1 MHSAVKEKQ
10 VHAADEVWALE
21 AKSVRERVSAKQ
33 RLLRQL
39 CKQISDGHW
48 RSLLKELHFTVAS
61 LLNKLRLNMC
71 MTSWSQLHPYSVLVL
86 YSIQVCSCKMHTIKT
101 LLSSVDLL
109 NVVINRFLQ
118 KKKRVQYFT
127 VERQTDATPPSAQ
140 LWCYPAI
147 CCTMLLAIEFDR
159 I

>member
-1 MHSAVKEKQ
+1 
-10 VHAADEVWALE
+10 
-21 AKSVRERVSAKQ
+21 
-33 RLLRQL
+33 
-39 CKQISDGHW
+39 
-48 RSLLKELHFTVAS
+48 
-61 LLNKLRLNMC
+61 MC

-140 LWCYPAI
+140 L
-147 CCTMLLAIEFDR
+147 
-159 I
+159 